1 MNRRHLLHMTATTA
15 LVLGLPARVF
25 AQTSGPG
32 PIMSALSAYMS
43 AAGTRALPAEITE
56 HAKYHLLD
64 TLASMISGSE
74 LAPGQAAQRYIRE
87 RGAKGAATVA
97 GFALTAAPIDA
108 ALANGVLAHSDE
120 TDDSHNNSHSHPGCS
135 VVPAALAAGEEFG
148 IDGARLL
155 RAVTLGY
162 DIGTRLVMAMGDDNF
177 SYESSLATHSIAGT
191 FGAAAAAAC
200 AAGLDARQMRW
211 ALDYTAQQS
220 SGIRAW
226 RRDTDHIEKA
236 FVFAG
241 MPARNG
247 ITSALLVKSG
257 WNGVDDI
264 FSGADN
270 FFAAYAPKAQ
280 PDRLIEKLGERYEI
294 AQTDIKKWTVG
305 SPIQGPLDA
314 VQAIRDKRPFEADQ
328 VQRVTVRLAPPVA
341 TIVDNRDIPDICLQ
355 QMIAVMLLDKT
366 VSFRGAHDKPRM
378 QDPAALRQRGK
389 VNLVYDEELAKLL
402 PVRVAVVEIA
412 LTDGTLL
419 QERVSAVRGT
429 PRNPMTRTEV
439 IDKARDL
446 TAPVLGR
453 EKSEKLIETVFAIE
467 TITDVRSLRLLLQRG

>member
-1 MNRRHLLHMTATTA
+1 
-15 LVLGLPARVF
+15 
-25 AQTSGPG
+25 
-32 PIMSALSAYMS
+32 
-43 AAGTRALPAEITE
+43 
-56 HAKYHLLD
+56 
-64 TLASMISGSE
+64 
-74 LAPGQAAQRYIRE
+74 
-87 RGAKGAATVA
+87 
-97 GFALTAAPIDA
+97 
-108 ALANGVLAHSDE
+108 
-120 TDDSHNNSHSHPGCS
+120 
-135 VVPAALAAGEEFG
+135 
-148 IDGARLL
+148 LL

-257 WNGVDDI
+257 WSGVDDI

-294 AQTDIKKWTVG
+294 AQTYIKKWTVG

-314 VQAIRDKRPFEADQ
+314 VQTIRDKRPFEADQ

-429 PRNPMTRTEV
+429 PRNPMTRAEV
-439 IDKARDL
+439 IDKVRDL

>member
-43 AAGTRALPAEITE
+43 AADTRALPAEITE

-120 TDDSHNNSHSHPGCS
+120 TDDSHTNSHSHPGCS

-247 ITSALLVKSG
+247 VTSALLVKSG

-264 FSGADN
+264 FSGANN
-270 FFAAYAPKAQ
+270 FTQK
-280 PDRLIEKLGERYEI
+280 
-294 AQTDIKKWTVG
+294 
-305 SPIQGPLDA
+305 
-314 VQAIRDKRPFEADQ
+314 
-328 VQRVTVRLAPPVA
+328 QR
-341 TIVDNRDIPDICLQ
+341 NG
-355 QMIAVMLLDKT
+355 
-366 VSFRGAHDKPRM
+366 FGA
-378 QDPAALRQRGK
+378 
-389 VNLVYDEELAKLL
+389 
-402 PVRVAVVEIA
+402 
-412 LTDGTLL
+412 
-419 QERVSAVRGT
+419 
-429 PRNPMTRTEV
+429 
-439 IDKARDL
+439 
-446 TAPVLGR
+446 
-453 EKSEKLIETVFAIE
+453 
-467 TITDVRSLRLLLQRG
+467 

>member
-1 MNRRHLLHMTATTA
+1 MNRRHLLHMTATSA

-148 IDGARLL
+148 INGARLL

-257 WNGVDDI
+257 WSGVDDI